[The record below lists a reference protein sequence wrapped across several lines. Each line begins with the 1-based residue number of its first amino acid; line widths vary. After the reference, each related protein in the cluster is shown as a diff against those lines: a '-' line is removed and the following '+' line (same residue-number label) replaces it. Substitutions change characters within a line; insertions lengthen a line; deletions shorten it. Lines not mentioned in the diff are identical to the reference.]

1 MGSLRFRPILM
12 TSLTFTMGVVS
23 MAIATGPS
31 SASQSAISI
40 NVVGGMISET
50 VFGVIFAPVFL
61 VFVMKLTGGYKRIV
75 PAWG

>member
-1 MGSLRFRPILM
+1 MRFRPIL
-12 TSLTFTMGVVS
+12 LTFTMGVVP

-31 SASQSAISI
+31 SASQSAIGI
-40 NVVGGMISET
+40 KVVGGMISET

-75 PAWG
+75 PARG